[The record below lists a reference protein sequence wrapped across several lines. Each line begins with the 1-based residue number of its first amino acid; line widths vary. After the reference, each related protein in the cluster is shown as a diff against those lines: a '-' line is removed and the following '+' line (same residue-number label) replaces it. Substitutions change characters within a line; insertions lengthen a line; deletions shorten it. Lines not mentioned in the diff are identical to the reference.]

1 MAKAGDGYAQL
12 LLRQAQMERERKER
26 KERKAT
32 RHEESHLQRQCV
44 AWFRLQYPKLARLLF
59 AVPNG
64 GGRSKVE
71 AGIMKAEGVTAGVSD
86 LILLVPRG
94 GHGALCIEM
103 KTDSRGSRQSEAQKV
118 WQKDVESQGY
128 MYVVVRTLDEFMK
141 VVRHYLSLPC

>member
-12 LLRQAQMERERKER
+12 LLRQAQMEREHKD
-26 KERKAT
+26 RKAT

-71 AGIMKAEGVTAGVSD
+71 AGIMKAEG
-86 LILLVPRG
+86 
-94 GHGALCIEM
+94 
-103 KTDSRGSRQSEAQKV
+103 
-118 WQKDVESQGY
+118 
-128 MYVVVRTLDEFMK
+128 
-141 VVRHYLSLPC
+141 

>member
-12 LLRQAQMERERKER
+12 LLRQAQMEREHKD
-26 KERKAT
+26 RKAT

-103 KTDSRGSRQSEAQKV
+103 KTDSRGSRQSEAQKE

-141 VVRHYLSLPC
+141 VVRDYLSLPC

>member
-1 MAKAGDGYAQL
+1 MKPDGYRQL
-12 LLRQAQMERERKER
+12 LLRQAQMEREHKD
-26 KERKAT
+26 RKAT

-103 KTDSRGSRQSEAQKV
+103 KTDSRGSRQSEAQKE

>member
-1 MAKAGDGYAQL
+1 MMKPDGYAQL
-12 LLRQAQMERERKER
+12 LLRQAQMEREHKD
-26 KERKAT
+26 RKAT

-103 KTDSRGSRQSEAQKV
+103 KTDSRGSRQSEAQKE

>member
-1 MAKAGDGYAQL
+1 MKPDGYAQL
-12 LLRQAQMERERKER
+12 LLRQAQMEREHKD
-26 KERKAT
+26 RKAT

-44 AWFRLQYPKLARLLF
+44 AWFRFQYPKLARLLF

-103 KTDSRGSRQSEAQKV
+103 KTDSRGSRQSEAQKE

-128 MYVVVRTLDEFMK
+128 LYVVVRTLDEFMK